1 MHAFIQWFIKI
12 TAWPVYYLCMRTKIH
27 YEDKKVQGRHVK
39 GKAIIASN
47 HRSVYDVAQM
57 MFLFFTRTLRCVAA
71 EILYT
76 KNFIFTAFLKML
88 GCIKVDRYSHDVSF
102 INKCTNLLQKGK
114 VIEIYPESRLADEGE
129 ETPLPFTTSTV
140 YLALE
145 TDTRIIPVYTEGS
158 YFCKTRNH
166 VIVGKPF
173 DAREYYDNNL
183 SHSENVEQITLR
195 LRNRI
200 LELKEELERRK
211 AKTKKA

>member
-1 MHAFIQWFIKI
+1 MAEFRLQLGIVIF
-12 TAWPVYYLCMRTKIH
+12 
-27 YEDKKVQGRHVK
+27 
-39 GKAIIASN
+39 AIILSSLAGVLGN
-47 HRSVYDVAQM
+47 YFYKPIIND
-57 MFLFFTRTLRCVAA
+57 
-71 EILYT
+71 
-76 KNFIFTAFLKML
+76 FIVPLIGQKSPDLTAFLKML

-183 SHSENVEQITLR
+183 SHSENVEQITLC